1 MSRRVSHLKDATI
14 IVRNP
19 DCPIMP
25 RLAAMNISF
34 EITRLSPGVEG
45 TDHLVTFA
53 TFRREIDE
61 ELSKQS
67 MMVKRFDGYSFWMKT
82 TSCRICRAMS
92 SISAIPTNV
101 RAVSGG
107 RLVYRILM
115 PGPRASTVLRRHLD
129 ESGCDYSY
137 SDQDE
142 KLLRQ
147 LTPRQKQIFLTAYN
161 AGYFDID
168 RRISMTDLAKNL
180 HISTKTLQE
189 MLRRS
194 ILKVVSQYIKENM

>member
-1 MSRRVSHLKDATI
+1 MDE
-14 IVRNP
+14 
-19 DCPIMP
+19 
-25 RLAAMNISF
+25 AM
-34 EITRLSPGVEG
+34 E
-45 TDHLVTFA
+45 
-53 TFRREIDE
+53 
-61 ELSKQS
+61 
-67 MMVKRFDGYSFWMKT
+67 
-82 TSCRICRAMS
+82 